1 MRLIQHSSAEKARPY
16 RNTKVVPVPICCVS
30 WHVCNVK
37 KKRYAKE
44 MEKSHFYLKKKRR
57 DFQSFKFR
65 MFQYLLLWKYPAATA
80 NNSLL
85 NLLYL
90 ETKILKLKL
99 LLTSTLLTEKE
110 PLQKLWTFGELIHL
124 WLVLSLSPTK
134 QSLLERLWAGSRA
147 WTILMSQDTVGLC
160 TCTLPLL

>member
-37 KKRYAKE
+37 KE
-44 MEKSHFYLKKKRR
+44 MEKVIFISKKKKRR

-65 MFQYLLLWKYPAATA
+65 MFQSLLLWKYPAATA
-80 NNSLL
+80 NNSLF
-85 NLLYL
+85 NLLCL

-110 PLQKLWTFGELIHL
+110 PLQKLWTFEELIHL